1 MNSPLP
7 LDIVYRSG
15 IIIGSNQYR
24 LAPDAATPRARKDNH
39 RMTAAVLLIV
49 SLILILIVAGLLT
62 IAFTGDSEPDPAP
75 QVIYTQA
82 GKVTPGSYLQKR

>member
-1 MNSPLP
+1 
-7 LDIVYRSG
+7 
-15 IIIGSNQYR
+15 
-24 LAPDAATPRARKDNH
+24 
-39 RMTAAVLLIV
+39 MTAAVLLIV

-75 QVIYTQA
+75 QVVYTQA